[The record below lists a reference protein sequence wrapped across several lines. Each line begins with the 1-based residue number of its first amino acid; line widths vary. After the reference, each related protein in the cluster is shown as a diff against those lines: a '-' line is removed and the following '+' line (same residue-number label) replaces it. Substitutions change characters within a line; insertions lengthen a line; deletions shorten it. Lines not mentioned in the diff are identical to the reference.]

1 MWRRGQGAWAAV
13 CALAM
18 FTVVSC
24 SDATTTTITSQS
36 TVTVSATRTSTAAS
50 EPAAFTPVI
59 GSVVAE
65 PVPVPGTD
73 GKTHLAY
80 EVRLSNMLGQ
90 EVTLNS
96 IDVVSGDRT
105 LLSLS
110 GDQLGYWTRVVGNAG
125 APTDKIGPG
134 QSALVWIDI
143 AMDLSTGAES
153 PTELTHRVSISVATP
168 APPLLPPTLSESV
181 ATTKVAQRSPIA
193 IAPPL
198 DGANWLDGN
207 SCCAMTDHRMAVNP
221 LNSGLWAAER
231 FAIDYVQLQPDA
243 RLFSGDRANVAS
255 YAYYGAT
262 VHAVSDGPVV
272 AVVDDQ
278 PDQVPGVNP
287 TGLRLEQYGGNY
299 IVQDIGGGNYAFY
312 AHLKPGSIQVKVG
325 DALTADQTIAQ
336 LGNSGNSSAPHLHF
350 QVMSSPDP
358 LVSDGLPFVLTGFR
372 LVNRLASA
380 AELERLE
387 AGEPAVMQPG
397 FEPSEHTDVSPL
409 VLDVMTYAES

>member
-1 MWRRGQGAWAAV
+1 MS
-13 CALAM
+13 ALAM
-18 FTVVSC
+18 FTVASC
-24 SDATTTTITSQS
+24 SDTTTTTITSPS
-36 TVTVSATRTSTAAS
+36 TVTVSATTTSTAS
-50 EPAAFTPVI
+50 QPAEFTPVI
-59 GSVVAE
+59 GSVIAE

-73 GKTHLAY
+73 GKTHLDY

-90 EVTLNS
+90 DVTLNS
-96 IDVVSGDRT
+96 VDVISGDRT

-110 GDQLGYWTRVVGNAG
+110 GDQLSYWTRVVGNA
-125 APTDKIGPG
+125 ATPTDKIGPG

-143 AMDLSTGAES
+143 AIDPTTGAAD

-243 RLFSGDRANVAS
+243 RLFNGDRANLTS
-255 YAYYGAT
+255 YAYYGAG

-272 AVVDDQ
+272 TVVDDQ
-278 PDQVPGVNP
+278 PDQVPGSNP
-287 TGLRLEQYGGNY
+287 TGLTLDQYGGNY

-312 AHLKPGSIQVKVG
+312 AHLKPGSIRVKVG

-358 LVSDGLPFVLTGFR
+358 LVSNGLPFLLTGFR

-380 AELERLE
+380 ADLDQLE
-387 AGEPAVMQPG
+387 AGQPAVMQPG

-409 VLDVMTYAES
+409 VLDVMTYGQS

>member
-18 FTVVSC
+18 LTAVSC
-24 SDATTTTITSQS
+24 TDTTTTTTITSQS
-36 TVTVSATRTSTAAS
+36 TVTVPATKTSTAS
-50 EPAAFTPVI
+50 QPAAFTPVV

-65 PVPVPGTD
+65 PVPVPATD

-80 EVRLSNMLGQ
+80 EVQLSNMLGQ

-96 IDVVSGDRT
+96 VDVVSGDRT
-105 LLSLS
+105 LLSLT
-110 GDQLGYWTRVVGNAG
+110 GEQLSYWTRVVGNGG
-125 APTDKIGPG
+125 APTDQIGPG

-143 AMDLSTGAES
+143 AIDLSTGAQT
-153 PTELTHRVSISVATP
+153 PTKLTHRVSISVATP

-181 ATTKVAQRSPIA
+181 APTKVAQRSPIA

-207 SCCAMTDHRMAVNP
+207 SCCAMTAHRMAVNP
-221 LNSGLWAAER
+221 LNGGLWAAER
-231 FAIDYVQLQPDA
+231 FAVDYVQLQPDGK
-243 RLFSGDRANVAS
+243 LFNGDRENLAS
-255 YAYYGAT
+255 YAYYGAA
-262 VHAVSDGPVV
+262 VHAVSDGPVI

-278 PDQVPGVNP
+278 PDQVPGKDP
-287 TGLRLEQYGGNY
+287 TGLTLQQYGGNY
-299 IVQDIGGGNYAFY
+299 IVQDLGGGNYAFY
-312 AHLKPGSIQVKVG
+312 AHLKPGSIRVKVG

-350 QVMSSPDP
+350 HVMSSPDP
-358 LVSDGLPFVLTGFR
+358 LVSDGLPFVFTGFR

-380 AELERLE
+380 AEVDRLE
-387 AGEPAVMQPG
+387 AGEPAVMQPA
-397 FEPSEHTDVSPL
+397 FQPSEHTDVSPL
-409 VLDVMTYAES
+409 VLDVMTYGQS